1 MGQLVKVND
10 EIRKRNIITK
20 ILLMVLGNIYLA
32 VRIFSLK
39 WLATFDLKGSAKVA
53 DRLNYFR

>member
-39 WLATFDLKGSAKVA
+39 WLVA
-53 DRLNYFR
+53 FNLE